1 MEGEVSHIDST
12 NHVIW
17 LTTNRGETHAEFR
30 IADSDVERLYWP
42 DLQKDRH
49 SADGQKYR
57 MLCGSV
63 DLDGCAN
70 AWDGTGE
77 RCPACVA
84 KLPEAVALAVRL
96 IAECGTRK
104 RRIRELQ
111 NPAFDISGL
120 LP

>member
-30 IADSDVERLYWP
+30 IADSDVER
-42 DLQKDRH
+42 
-49 SADGQKYR
+49 KYR
-57 MLCGSV
+57 MLCGYV
-63 DLDGCAN
+63 DLDGCAS